1 MMLKVGIVGMGT
13 MGRGIAQVA
22 AMSGCEVLVYDA
34 QSSMMDRSKE
44 ELASSLGSLLEKGKL
59 TTAES
64 NAVLNRYHW
73 CHQLNQL
80 FQADLVIEA
89 VREDLDLKKKIFSD
103 LSGIVSDQCIL
114 ATNTS
119 SLSVTALASSVNIP
133 ERFIGIHFFNPAQI
147 MPLVE
152 VVPAIQTDPAIL
164 EKTLEWIRGFGKLP
178 IAVKDTPGFIV
189 NRIARPYYGE
199 AIRILEEGIADIATI
214 DWAMTR
220 FGGFKMGPFKLMD
233 FIGHDVN
240 YQVTETIFRSFYCD
254 PRYKPSFTQ
263 KNLVEA
269 GYLGRKT
276 GRGFYDYREGAVP
289 KTPVEDEALG
299 KSIFERIIIML
310 INEAADALYLGISSR
325 EDIET
330 AMTRGVNY
338 PKGLLSWADEIG
350 IAQCVTRMDR
360 LYERYREDRYRCSP
374 LLRAMADEQQKF
386 F

>member
-1 MMLKVGIVGMGT
+1 MGT

-22 AMSGCEVLVYDA
+22 AMSGCEVLVFDA
-34 QSSMMDRSKE
+34 QSSMLERSKE
-44 ELASSLGSLLEKGKL
+44 ELVANLKSLTEKGKISQ
-59 TTAES
+59 AES
-64 NAVLNRYHW
+64 EAVQNRYHW

-80 FQADLVIEA
+80 FQSDWIIEA
-89 VREDLDLKKKIFSD
+89 IREDLDLKKQIFLE

-119 SLSVTALASSVNIP
+119 SLSVTSLASSVTLP

-152 VVPAIQTDPAIL
+152 VVPAIQTDPTVL
-164 EKTLEWIRGFGKLP
+164 EKSLTLIRDFGKLP
-178 IAVKDTPGFIV
+178 ISVKDTPGFIV

-199 AIRILEEGIADIATI
+199 ALRILEEGIADIATI

-240 YQVTETIFRSFYCD
+240 YQVTETIFKAFYYD
-254 PRYKPSFTQ
+254 PRYRPSFTQ
-263 KNLVEA
+263 RNLVEA
-269 GYLGRKT
+269 GYLGRKS
-276 GRGFYDYREGAVP
+276 GRGFYDYREGAEVKP
-289 KTPVEDEALG
+289 PLEDETLG
-299 KSIFERIIIML
+299 KSIFERIIAML
-310 INEAADALYLGISSR
+310 INEAAEALFLGISSR
-325 EDIET
+325 DDIET

-338 PKGLLSWADEIG
+338 PKGLLAWADEIG

-374 LLRAMADEQQKF
+374 LLRTMADEQQKF